1 MGYDLKGEGEI
12 VFISESGYVY
22 HKESVGS
29 ISKNETYNI
38 DISRIPAGKYLVTI
52 KNGKTYTTPQ
62 KLIIL

>member
-1 MGYDLKGEGEI
+1 MDRFVEI
-12 VFISESGYVY
+12 
-22 HKESVGS
+22 
-29 ISKNETYNI
+29 KNETYNI